1 MTNMRNSVQ
10 LIGRPGTDPEVKTF
24 ENKRTVA
31 HFNLA
36 VNSNY
41 KNAEQKRVDHTQW
54 FPIVAWDKLAETMGN
69 LVKKG
74 KQVAIEGSLRNRD
87 WMDNNGVRHLTTEI
101 LASSFVLID
110 PVNHNA
116 TKG

>member
-36 VNSNY
+36 VNSSY

-54 FPIVAWDKLAETMGN
+54 FIDSTGKVIKEKRRRIEKKQFARSVVDFKL
-69 LVKKG
+69 KD
-74 KQVAIEGSLRNRD
+74 Q
-87 WMDNNGVRHLTTEI
+87 
-101 LASSFVLID
+101 
-110 PVNHNA
+110 
-116 TKG
+116 